1 MFVKIGAADVL
12 DTLTDDGMIGI
23 CCIEVEAVVFTDFK
37 KMERSIKEIQENSES
52 FYIKWCGKK
61 GFMNYLLELIKE
73 EDKFFNKNQRTVKR
87 FKKRYQNFCDD
98 IALYE
103 MMKHVVTGVPM
114 SALVKSHANRDWDDH
129 KNKV

>member
-1 MFVKIGAADVL
+1 MLIRTGMTDAL
-12 DTLTDDGMIGI
+12 NTLTDDGMIGI
-23 CCIEVEAVVFTDFK
+23 CCIEAEAVVFTDFK
-37 KMERSIKEIQENSES
+37 KMELSIKEIQNKPES
-52 FYIKWCGKK
+52 KYKKWGGKT

-73 EDKFFNKNQRTVKR
+73 EDKFFNKNQRTIKR

-103 MMKHVVTGVPM
+103 MMKHVVTGAPM
-114 SALVKSHANRDWDDH
+114 SALVKSHADRDWTNH